1 MAAVKIEENPVVQ
14 KVGVQVLRVHQ
25 WVYEHTGGRIGHRI
39 LGVPCLLLDTV
50 GARTRQSRVSSL
62 TYVRDGEDYVVV
74 ASKGGAPQ
82 SPGWYFNL
90 KAKPQASIRVGTTT
104 IPVTA
109 RLLGPD
115 DAEYARLFAAAD
127 ANNGGRYSGYQ
138 KHTTRRIPIVVL
150 TPR

>member
-1 MAAVKIEENPVVQ
+1 MKVEENPIVQ
-14 KVGVQVLRVHQ
+14 KIGVQVLKVHQ
-25 WVYEHTGGRIGHRI
+25 WVYERTGGRIGHHI

-50 GARTRQSRVSSL
+50 GAKTGQARVSSL

-90 KAKPQASIRVGTTT
+90 KAHPEASIRVGTTR

-115 DAEYARLFAAAD
+115 DPDYTRLFAAAD
-127 ANNGGRYSGYQ
+127 ANNGGRYSAYQ
-138 KHTTRRIPIVVL
+138 RHTTRPIPVVVL

>member
-1 MAAVKIEENPVVQ
+1 MQIEENPIV
-14 KVGVQVLRVHQ
+14 KKAGVQVLRFHQ
-25 WVYEHTGGRIGHRI
+25 WVYERTNGRIGHRI

-50 GARTRQSRVSSL
+50 GAKTGQPRVSSL

-90 KAKPQASIRVGTTT
+90 KAHPEASIRVGTTR

-115 DAEYARLFAAAD
+115 DPDYARLFAAAD
-127 ANNGGRYSGYQ
+127 ANNGDRYSAYQ
-138 KHTTRRIPIVVL
+138 RHTTRPIPVVVL
-150 TPR
+150 APR